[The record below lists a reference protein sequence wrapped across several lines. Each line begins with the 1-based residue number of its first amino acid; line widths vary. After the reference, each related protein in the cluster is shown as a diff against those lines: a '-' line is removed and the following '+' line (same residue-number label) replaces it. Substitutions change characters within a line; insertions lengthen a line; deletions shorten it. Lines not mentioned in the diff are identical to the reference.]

1 MSETAIELT
10 STAAIPPGTRLGKY
24 EVLKRL
30 RSGGMAEIYVARSH
44 GAAEVKQLAVIKRI
58 LPHLAEDPEFVRMF
72 LNEAKITAS
81 LDHPNIAHV
90 KEVGNTKGSFFLAL
104 EFVHGV
110 DLRQILRRISKTDP
124 VPMGAAIGIVS
135 TCAEALGYAHE
146 RSIVHRDMSPS
157 NVMVTYYGHVKVLDF
172 GIAKA
177 TRTAMTRTG
186 TIKGKVGYMSPE
198 QCMAEDI
205 DRRSDVFSLG
215 VLLYELTLRK
225 RLFRGDSDFA
235 IMNQITL
242 GRIARPTDVEA
253 GYPPELE
260 AIILKAVAVDREDR
274 YQTAA
279 DLGQALSDFAFSRE
293 LRTSTAEIS
302 AWMQGLYPNPPPPVS
317 PAELSEVPAV
327 ATQLIIPTRWT
338 MPGAKKGRRGA
349 TIGIASTAVGVALG
363 AAVMAF
369 VQRGEA
375 AAENVPP
382 PPEAVLAPL
391 ADDALRTGTGDA
403 AEPELSGQV
412 PPVLDIPTDPGPAEA
427 SDPSP
432 PAVSTP
438 SPSPKRKKRRK
449 KRRKKAKPN
458 REPTSS
464 LFPPSRGGGR

>member
-1 MSETAIELT
+1 MPETAIELT
-10 STAAIPPGTRLGKY
+10 STAAIPAGTRLGKY

-30 RSGGMAEIYVARSH
+30 QSGGMAEIYVARSH
-44 GAAEVKQLAVIKRI
+44 GAADVKQLAVIKRI
-58 LPHLAEDPEFVRMF
+58 LPHLAEDPEFIRMF

-90 KEVGNTKGSFFLAL
+90 KEVGNTQGSFFLAL

-110 DLRQILRRISKTDP
+110 DLRQILRRISKAAP
-124 VPMGAAIGIVS
+124 VPLGAALGIVS
-135 TCAEALGYAHE
+135 TCAEALHYAHE

-177 TRTAMTRTG
+177 TRTAKTRTG

-235 IMNQITL
+235 VMNQITL
-242 GRIARPTDVEA
+242 GRIAPPTDVDPA
-253 GYPPELE
+253 YPPALE
-260 AIILKAVAVDREDR
+260 AIILKAVAVERENR
-274 YQTAA
+274 FQTAA
-279 DLGQALSDFAFSRE
+279 ELGQALADFAFSQE
-293 LRTSTAEIS
+293 LRCSTTEIA
-302 AWMQGLYPNPPPPVS
+302 AWMHGLYPSPPPPVTV
-317 PAELSEVPAV
+317 AELSEVPPV
-327 ATQLIIPTRWT
+327 ATQLVIPTRWT
-338 MPGAKKGRRGA
+338 LPGAKKNRRGA
-349 TIGIASTAVGVALG
+349 TIGIVGTAIGVALG

-369 VQRGEA
+369 VQGSE
-375 AAENVPP
+375 VP
-382 PPEAVLAPL
+382 AK
-391 ADDALRTGTGDA
+391 
-403 AEPELSGQV
+403 S
-412 PPVLDIPTDPGPAEA
+412 
-427 SDPSP
+427 
-432 PAVSTP
+432 VSTP
-438 SPSPKRKKRRK
+438 ELAVTPLPETPVGVAAVDTPMGAELEPSRDTRPSVAALEDAPAVEVDVAVETPVAAAASTRTRRK

-458 REPTSS
+458 KGPTSS